1 MGMAN
6 TAAGAA
12 VLPGNLTP
20 PPTAS
25 TPLPYADLPSRWG
38 VSVERLPEGVR
49 VVVPRV
55 PGWRRLG
62 AGFFVGGAVLAV
74 FLTIIVATSY
84 RAGDWAALVINGI
97 LYGGGLVWVV
107 LAARYRLRRRV
118 VLEVTRD
125 AVAATHLSGGK
136 PRRRVEWP
144 RAKVLEIKL
153 NSSNGK
159 LIVRIAGADFV
170 EMYLGPNRELNA
182 YVAEVLA
189 AALREPVRPAS
200 SDAGSESDT
209 GTEGSFDG
217 VRSRAWRRV
226 LLVIAGVMLTAGIVL
241 MVVPVTAAPLGF
253 YLLVFASAPAG
264 IALGTRE
271 RAFYT

>member
-25 TPLPYADLPSRWG
+25 TLLPYADLPSRWG
-38 VSVERLPEGVR
+38 VTVERLPEGVR
-49 VVVPRV
+49 VVVPPV

-74 FLTIIVATSY
+74 LLTIIVATSY

-189 AALREPVRPAS
+189 AALLEPVRPAS

>member
-1 MGMAN
+1 MSTTSASAN
-6 TAAGAA
+6 PVEFLSSPA
-12 VLPGNLTP
+12 P
-20 PPTAS
+20 
-25 TPLPYADLPSRWG
+25 PLPYADLPSRWG
-38 VSVERLPEGVR
+38 VTVERLPDGVR
-49 VVVPRV
+49 VVVPPV

-62 AGFFVGGAVLAV
+62 AGFFVGGSILAV

-84 RAGDWAALVINGI
+84 SAGDWAALVINGI

-125 AVAATHLSGGK
+125 TVAATHLSGGK
-136 PRRRVEWP
+136 PRRRVAWP

-226 LLVIAGVMLTAGIVL
+226 LLVIAGVMLTAGVVL

-253 YLLVFASAPAG
+253 YLLIFASAPAG